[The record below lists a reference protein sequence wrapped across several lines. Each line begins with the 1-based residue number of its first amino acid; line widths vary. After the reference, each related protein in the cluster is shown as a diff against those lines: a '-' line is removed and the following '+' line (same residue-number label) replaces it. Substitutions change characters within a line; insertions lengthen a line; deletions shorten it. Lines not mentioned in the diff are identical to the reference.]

1 MNKTVV
7 VTVTDGIVDVDELPD
22 GVTVIVRDYDCTGV
36 EPELITVDDYGDKCV
51 EFIYEKQEYI
61 ATVQAYLKDDSS
73 KQTMMLFLPIRAN
86 DADEARQNTKDHF
99 DERSYYNLVQ
109 IISIVEKP

>member
-22 GVTVIVRDYDCTGV
+22 GVTVIIRDYDTDGV
-36 EPELITVDDYGDKCV
+36 EADLITCDDHGDKCI
-51 EFIYEKQEYI
+51 EFIYEKQEYL
-61 ATVQAYLKDDSS
+61 ATVQAYLKDDDN
-73 KQTMMLFLPIRAN
+73 KQTMMLFIPIRAN
-86 DADEARQNTKDHF
+86 DADEARQNTIDHF
-99 DERSYYNLVQ
+99 DINSDYELVK